1 MKLHPQIIEKKGKNE
16 FVVLPFKEF
25 ETLIELMEDYED
37 LQDLRTAKE
46 QSKGKNSIS
55 IDKVISNLGLQ
66 KI

>member
-37 LQDLRTAKE
+37 LQDLKTAKE
-46 QSKGKNSIS
+46 QSKRK
-55 IDKVISNLGLQ
+55 K
-66 KI
+66 